1 MVHKKKGE
9 ICDRLPDLVG
19 AEGSSNSVR
28 IQEREFGCPWQEA
41 VEQLIKVS
49 SVCSQNE
56 VPIKKKKPELW
67 ELHFHGHKIVGRTQ
81 EQQGEVFTPN
91 HNLKP

>member
-1 MVHKKKGE
+1 MVRKKKGE

-28 IQEREFGCPWQEA
+28 IQEREFGCPWQKA

-56 VPIKKKKPELW
+56 VPIKKKSQS
-67 ELHFHGHKIVGRTQ
+67 FGNCIVMGIKQQEGQ
-81 EQQGEVFTPN
+81 EQQGEVSTPN
-91 HNLKP
+91 CNLKP

>member
-49 SVCSQNE
+49 SVCS
-56 VPIKKKKPELW
+56 
-67 ELHFHGHKIVGRTQ
+67 
-81 EQQGEVFTPN
+81 
-91 HNLKP
+91 